1 MRANAYDGLSPEPY
15 SSDEK
20 QLADQLQLDA
30 DKDDD
35 EGDLLLFREAS
46 RA

>member
-15 SSDEK
+15 SSHEK
-20 QLADQLQLDA
+20 QLADQLDA

-35 EGDLLLFREAS
+35 GDLLLFRAAS

>member
-20 QLADQLQLDA
+20 QLADQLDAA
-30 DKDDD
+30 DKDDAE
-35 EGDLLLFREAS
+35 EGDLLLFRAAS

>member
-20 QLADQLQLDA
+20 QLADQLDA

-35 EGDLLLFREAS
+35 DDGDLLLFRAAS